1 MTNYH
6 FLVIHILFLIRI
18 IKIFLILVFEIEKAI
33 IDLNFDD
40 DVMRLEYPM
49 QSPVT
54 FTLGE
59 KFLQEKL
66 NFNFIIMSEL
76 GNKYK
81 KLAKGDIELQSKYFL
96 EKKTIFEKWIYMT
109 PYQSQIE
116 ELGIKGETLK
126 NELNSGKINVKI
138 ELQENLEEYKTK
150 LLLYQKENQNVKN
163 SDSDLNNNNNMKKNF
178 NYNLK
183 DNENNRN
190 IQFDDNL
197 SDVSISILDV
207 KEEDRK
213 GLDLNQL
220 IDDDYIENLK
230 QIIEDNYQK
239 ILPKDPVKLKQM
251 NESLYKKFINLS
263 NIYNEVLYSLATTGE
278 EIREET
284 KKFYDD
290 YKLLKK
296 DIYNGR
302 VELKK
307 QNYQLKR
314 EIEANNQENK
324 TLKQEIENYKT
335 EKKILKNKLG
345 LEDTKKIEN
354 PDIEILSETLKK
366 LNDMGID
373 IFVGSGLSEED
384 KNLVKNM
391 LNINSNEDEN
401 KKDLGTDNE
410 YEGED
415 DIKEDLELG
424 NQIVALIEKDVND
437 LYLRKKI
444 EQVKIDQINAITYIF
459 QNDKD
464 THEVTLKI
472 VKDELYCTDGT
483 TFSSWLIQNFSV

>member
-1 MTNYH
+1 M
-6 FLVIHILFLIRI
+6 FQIDKCV
-18 IKIFLILVFEIEKAI
+18 

-49 QSPVT
+49 ESPVP

-66 NFNFIIMSEL
+66 IFNFIIMTEL

-81 KLAKGDIELQSKYFL
+81 KIAKGDVELQSKYFL
-96 EKKTIFEKWIYMT
+96 EKKTIFEKWIYIT
-109 PYQSQIE
+109 PFKSQIE
-116 ELGIKGETLK
+116 EFGLKGDLLK
-126 NELNSGKINVKI
+126 NEINNGKINVKI
-138 ELQENLEEYKTK
+138 ELQENPEEYKTK
-150 LLLYQKENQNVKN
+150 LLLYQKDNQNAN
-163 SDSDLNNNNNMKKNF
+163 NNDINNNNRKNF
-178 NYNLK
+178 NFNLK
-183 DNENNRN
+183 DGENNRN

-213 GLDLNQL
+213 GLDIEQL

-230 QIIEDNYQK
+230 QIIENNYQK
-239 ILPKDPVKLKQM
+239 ILPKDPAKLKQI

-263 NIYNEVLYSLATTGE
+263 NTYNEVLYSLATTGE

-302 VELKK
+302 VDLKK

-373 IFVGSGLSEED
+373 IFVGSGLSEDD

-391 LNINSNEDEN
+391 LNINTNDDEN
-401 KKDLGTDNE
+401 KKELGTDNE

-415 DIKEDLELG
+415 DMKEDLELG

-444 EQVKIDQINAITYIF
+444 EQVKIDQINAITYVF

-472 VKDELYCTDGT
+472 VKDELYCNDGT
-483 TFSSWLIQNFSV
+483 TFSSWLIKNFSV

>member
-1 MTNYH
+1 M
-6 FLVIHILFLIRI
+6 FQIDKCV
-18 IKIFLILVFEIEKAI
+18 

-40 DVMRLEYPM
+40 DVMRLEYPTE
-49 QSPVT
+49 SPVP

-66 NFNFIIMSEL
+66 IFNFIIMTEL

-81 KLAKGDIELQSKYFL
+81 KIAKGDVELQSKYFL
-96 EKKTIFEKWIYMT
+96 EKKTIFEKWIYIT
-109 PYQSQIE
+109 PFKSQIE
-116 ELGIKGETLK
+116 EFGLKGDLLK
-126 NELNSGKINVKI
+126 NEINNGKINVKI
-138 ELQENLEEYKTK
+138 ELQENPEEYKTK
-150 LLLYQKENQNVKN
+150 LLLYQKDNQNAN
-163 SDSDLNNNNNMKKNF
+163 NNDINNNNRKNF
-178 NYNLK
+178 NFNLK
-183 DNENNRN
+183 DGENNRN

-213 GLDLNQL
+213 GLDIEQL

-230 QIIEDNYQK
+230 QIIENNYQK
-239 ILPKDPVKLKQM
+239 ILPKDPAKLKQI

-263 NIYNEVLYSLATTGE
+263 NTYNEVLYSLATTGE

-302 VELKK
+302 VDLKK

-345 LEDTKKIEN
+345 LEDTKKTEN

-373 IFVGSGLSEED
+373 IFVGSGLSEDD

-391 LNINSNEDEN
+391 LNINTNDDEN

-444 EQVKIDQINAITYIF
+444 EQVKIDQINAITYVF
-459 QNDKD
+459 QNDKE

-472 VKDELYCTDGT
+472 EKDELYCNDGT
-483 TFSSWLIQNFSV
+483 TFSSWLINNFSV